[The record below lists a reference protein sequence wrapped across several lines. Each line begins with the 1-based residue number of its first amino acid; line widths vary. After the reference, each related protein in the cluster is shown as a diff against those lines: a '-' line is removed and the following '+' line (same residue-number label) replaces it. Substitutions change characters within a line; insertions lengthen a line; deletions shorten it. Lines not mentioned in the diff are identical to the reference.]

1 MWLSWRLSILRKL
14 VLVFFVILPILSFAN
29 QPNLDDI
36 LVQNNQRV
44 GKVEFKKWFFHV
56 YNAELF
62 TKNGSFSWDKPFVLK
77 IHYLMGF
84 KSKTIANRTISE
96 IGKQHKAETKENKAK
111 YSEIINK
118 VIPDIKKNSNLYG
131 YMDKDGYTYI
141 FTKDKL
147 VGKIDDKQLSKYFF
161 EIWLSDKT
169 SDHKMSKQLRGIK

>member
-1 MWLSWRLSILRKL
+1 MLRKL

-84 KSKTIANRTISE
+84 KSKTIAIYTAIWTKMAILIFSQKISW
-96 IGKQHKAETKENKAK
+96 
-111 YSEIINK
+111 
-118 VIPDIKKNSNLYG
+118 
-131 YMDKDGYTYI
+131 
-141 FTKDKL
+141 L
-147 VGKIDDKQLSKYFF
+147 V
-161 EIWLSDKT
+161 
-169 SDHKMSKQLRGIK
+169 R